1 MKHRPVKLGDACRR
15 DGFAAGTRTI
25 RSMIA
30 KAKDLMGAAPSSKL
44 TDRSAARA

>member
-1 MKHRPVKLGDACRR
+1 
-15 DGFAAGTRTI
+15 
-25 RSMIA
+25 MIA